1 MVNIMMRYLRVL
13 FMGWILVAV
22 SAAASIR
29 VTVSVDPARVPV
41 GGNLRLEYTVNTDN
55 ASGIQSPNF
64 SNFELLVGPSVSTF
78 SNYQIVNGRS
88 SSSASTTYTYIL
100 SPKKE
105 GTFVIPGAV
114 VTVDGR
120 KYRSQSVRVQ
130 VVKGSGRASGG
141 VPAGGGGGGNA
152 APVKTSGPVSGSD
165 LFITT
170 STNKTEVYE
179 QEPILLTYKVYT
191 LVNLT
196 QMNAKMP
203 DLKGFLT
210 QEVALP
216 QQKTLS
222 AERYHGRLYQ
232 TATWSQYVLFPQ
244 QTGKLQ
250 IPSIPF
256 EGIVTQFD
264 QSIDPID
271 AFFNGG
277 SDAYN
282 VKVTRKTQAVNINVI
297 PLPKPQPANFSGGV
311 GSLGIS
317 AELLTK
323 MPRTNE
329 AVTLRVVVSGVG
341 NMKLI
346 KTPTVNFPKSFD
358 TYDTKVND
366 ETKLT
371 VEGIKGRMV
380 FDYLVVPKTTG
391 SFTIPAIELVYF
403 DVNSKSY
410 KTVRTQPITM
420 NVAKGKKSN
429 DLDEQLQMRQRD
441 IYDIQKGTDPGYYSG
456 NWWGSWAYVLLNV
469 IILIIFVAVFTLL
482 RRYSKLQLDVV
493 GRRQKRAGKMAY
505 KKLKTAESLMKKNN
519 TAAFYDEVGKALLDY
534 AADRLHMERADLNK
548 ENIAEALQQHAV
560 TAEASGAFVT
570 LLQDSEYA
578 RYAPAGMAQDVSQ
591 FYNRALK
598 AIDEVEHELKTNR

>member
-1 MVNIMMRYLRVL
+1 MMRYLLVL
-13 FMGWILVAV
+13 LISWTLAVFNAVA
-22 SAAASIR
+22 AIR

-130 VVKGSGRASGG
+130 VVKATGRASKSIPGG
-141 VPAGGGGGGNA
+141 SGSTNET
-152 APVKTSGPVSGSD
+152 PVKTSGPISGSD

-179 QEPILLTYKVYT
+179 QEPVLLTYKVYT

-256 EGIVTQFD
+256 EGLVTQFD

-277 SDAYN
+277 SDAFN

-297 PLPKPQPANFSGGV
+297 PLPKPQPSNFSGGV

-317 AELLTK
+317 AELMTK
-323 MPRTNE
+323 IPRTNE

-346 KTPTVNFPKSFD
+346 KTPVVNFPKSFD
-358 TYDTKVND
+358 KYDTKVSD
-366 ETKLT
+366 ETKLSID
-371 VEGIKGRMV
+371 GIKGRMV

-391 SFTIPAIELVYF
+391 TFTLPPVEFIYF

-420 NVAKGKKSN
+420 NVVKGKKSSE
-429 DLDEQLQMRQRD
+429 LDEQLQLRQRD
-441 IYDIQKGTDPGYYSG
+441 IFDIQAGNETEYYSG
-456 NWWGSWAYVLLNV
+456 SWWGSWSYVLLYLA
-469 IILIIFVAVFTLL
+469 ILVIFVVVFVLL
-482 RRYSKLQLDVV
+482 RHYNNLQQDFV
-493 GRRQKRAGKMAY
+493 GRRRRHAGKMAY
-505 KKLKTAESLMKKNN
+505 KKLKTAETLMKQNK
-519 TAAFYDEVGKALLDY
+519 TLAFYDEVGKALLDY
-534 AADRLHMERADLNK
+534 VADRLHMERADLNK
-548 ENIAEALQQHAV
+548 ENIAEALQQHGV
-560 TAEASGAFVT
+560 VSEVSDAFVL

-578 RYAPAGMAQDVSQ
+578 RYAPSGTAQDVNQ
-591 FYNRALK
+591 FYIRALK
-598 AIDEVEHELKTNR
+598 IIESVEHELKKNCGK

>member
-1 MVNIMMRYLRVL
+1 MMRYLYVL
-13 FMGWILVAV
+13 LISWALVIFSAV
-22 SAAASIR
+22 AAIR
-29 VTVSVDPARVPV
+29 VTVHVDPSRVPV

-114 VTVDGR
+114 ITVDGR

-130 VVKGSGRASGG
+130 VVKGNGRASKSIPGG
-141 VPAGGGGGGNA
+141 SGSTND
-152 APVKTSGPVSGSD
+152 APVKTSGPISGRD

-191 LVNLT
+191 LANLT

-210 QEVALP
+210 QEVTLP
-216 QQKTLS
+216 QQKTLV
-222 AERYHGRLYQ
+222 AERYHGKLYQ

-256 EGIVTQFD
+256 EGIVTQYD

-271 AFFNGG
+271 AFFNGA

-282 VKVTRKTQAVNINVI
+282 VKVTRKTQAVDIHVI
-297 PLPKPQPANFSGGV
+297 PLPKPQPSNFSGGV

-323 MPRTNE
+323 NPRTNE

-346 KTPTVNFPKSFD
+346 KTPVVNFPKSFD
-358 TYDTKVND
+358 KYDTKVSD
-366 ETKLT
+366 ETKLSI
-371 VEGIKGRMV
+371 EGIKGRMV

-391 SFTIPAIELVYF
+391 TFTLPPIELVYF

-410 KTVRTQPITM
+410 KTVRTQPVTM

-429 DLDEQLQMRQRD
+429 ELDEQLQLRQRD
-441 IYDIQKGTDPGYYSG
+441 IFDIQKGNKTDYYSG
-456 NWWGSWAYVLLNV
+456 SWWGSWSYMLLHIV
-469 IILIIFVAVFTLL
+469 ILTIFVVVFVLL
-482 RRYSKLQLDVV
+482 RRYDKLQQDFV
-493 GRRQKRAGKMAY
+493 GRRQKHAGKMAY
-505 KKLKTAESLMKKNN
+505 KKLKTAETLMKQNKIS
-519 TAAFYDEVGKALLDY
+519 AFYDEVGRALLDY

-548 ENIAEALQQHAV
+548 ENIVGALQQHGV
-560 TAEASGAFVT
+560 TPEVSKAFVL

-578 RYAPAGMAQDVSQ
+578 RYAPAGTVQDVNQ
-591 FYNRALK
+591 FYIKALK
-598 AIDEVEHELKTNR
+598 VIEGVEQELKKNCGK